1 MKQDSSRWI
10 NQKGFVRGRF
20 SWQEGYGAFSYS
32 KGDVPRVVDYIKN
45 QEEHHRHKSFQQE
58 YLEVLRE
65 FEVQHDEQYV
75 FKPIE

>member
-1 MKQDSSRWI
+1 
-10 NQKGFVRGRF
+10 
-20 SWQEGYGAFSYS
+20 
-32 KGDVPRVVDYIKN
+32 VVDYIKN